1 MPPGVEVPTRR
12 AFSTVPGYGTHA
24 QVLRRIHLL
33 VDGVDDALV
42 ELLVKLVL
50 NLLVLVQLV
59 GNVLAQLGMD
69 AVVLLVVY
77 LLLLHNNHSLS
88 NAGT

>member
-1 MPPGVEVPTRR
+1 MTGILNSARLQYTC
-12 AFSTVPGYGTHA
+12 TI
-24 QVLRRIHLL
+24 LRGIHLL

-42 ELLVKLVL
+42 ELLVKVVL

-69 AVVLLVVY
+69 AVVLLVVN
-77 LLLLHNNHSLS
+77 LLLLHDNCSLS